1 MRLGTI
7 VRLVTPTGL
16 EFLISI
22 GFLGCC
28 HPVYIKIWRMGAIYL
43 VMVNNPASLASAPE
57 DMTYLIICAMVRI
70 GPLYHGTGS
79 FYVSIM

>member
-1 MRLGTI
+1 MRLGTM
-7 VRLVTPTGL
+7 VWLVTPTAL
-16 EFLISI
+16 EFLIWI
-22 GFLGCC
+22 GFLGCG
-28 HPVYIKIWRMGAIYL
+28 HPVYMRIWRMGAIYL
-43 VMVNNPASLASAPE
+43 AMMNNPASLASAPE